1 MTIFIAASHRHDAVP
16 IPPSVRPNVLTAS
29 SAQINPF
36 QGTASWT
43 KKQNAVFI
51 AAWHRLLKVLLPPSA
66 QLHVPASAILPTAS
80 RSIMLPGSSHYFS
93 TARHF
98 KFWHN
103 LAPVVLPGLCW
114 PCETVPWEAAGALCV
129 MGLVEFVIRQPLLSE
144 LIPQSVIQQVHT
156 NELLLVTLVEL
167 VEILSRRGIDCWY
180 RMQIFSLGVTA

>member
-1 MTIFIAASHRHDAVP
+1 MRTHIGDHFRFWSYVSLYDANILDVPVQDDEDLIAFLHYHVS
-16 IPPSVRPNVLTAS
+16 
-29 SAQINPF
+29 
-36 QGTASWT
+36 
-43 KKQNAVFI
+43 
-51 AAWHRLLKVLLPPSA
+51 VLLPPSA

-114 PCETVPWEAAGALCV
+114 PCETVPWDGDGALFL
-129 MGLVEFVIRQPLLSE
+129 MGLVEFVIRQPLLSV

-180 RMQIFSLGVTA
+180 RMQIFSLGVTV

>member
-1 MTIFIAASHRHDAVP
+1 MPLLIVMMLYRFRH
-16 IPPSVRPNVLTAS
+16 LY
-29 SAQINPF
+29 AQMC
-36 QGTASWT
+36 SR
-43 KKQNAVFI
+43 
-51 AAWHRLLKVLLPPSA
+51 HRLLKVIRYGRSRAGRKAKCGLYCCLASSAFCADSASA

-80 RSIMLPGSSHYFS
+80 RSIMLPGTCHYFS

-156 NELLLVTLVEL
+156 NELLLMTLVEL

-180 RMQIFSLGVTA
+180 RMQIFSLGVTV